1 MSIPLNISWTV
12 IYPMDIAV
20 HAMSNFSQFVCRIA
34 VTEHTYIT
42 LYTVTYNPNINAHI
56 ISD

>member
-1 MSIPLNISWTV
+1 
-12 IYPMDIAV
+12 MDIAV

-56 ISD
+56 ISN